1 MLIVLIGE
9 ALLRRSTISDGT
21 ILRDRVLSG
30 FCVCPGPMK
39 SHTPMGGNQLDSKRD
54 EINPKSL

>member
-30 FCVCPGPMK
+30 FCVCTGPMK
-39 SHTPMGGNQLDSKRD
+39 SHTPMGGNQLGSKRD